1 MELINKMSE
10 DNLSVLYE
18 KKSYVARIILNKPQ
32 SGNVVNSENL
42 SLILKY
48 LNDSINSDDCRVIVI
63 QGREKVFC
71 RGMDFKNLLSNSD
84 AEISNDFSE
93 PYKNVVKMLRNSPK
107 PVIAKIDG
115 DVLAGGMGI
124 ALACDI
130 VIAAKSSVFGL
141 SEVLFGIIPAYVFP
155 LLLERVPF
163 KKARF
168 LILSSK
174 RFNAEDA
181 YKYGIIDEITDD
193 DKLDKTEKDLI
204 KRLLYSSPDALRIT
218 KKYSDEL
225 IDSHF
230 DEAIDFAQKQL
241 TELLNNKDNITA
253 IKKFLDGEKPS
264 WAVKYST

>member
-1 MELINKMSE
+1 MTEENS
-10 DNLSVLYE
+10 SVLYE
-18 KKSYVARIILNKPQ
+18 KKSYVARIILNNPE
-32 SGNVVNSENL
+32 SGNVVNNDNL

-48 LNDSINSDDCRVIVI
+48 LNDSIDALDCRIIVI
-63 QGREKVFC
+63 QGKEKVFC
-71 RGMDFKNLLSNSD
+71 RGMDFRNLLLNAD
-84 AEISNDFSE
+84 NEIRNDFSE
-93 PYKNVVKMLRNSPK
+93 PYKNTVKMIRNSPK

-130 VIAAKSSVFGL
+130 VIASKSSVFGL

-163 KKARF
+163 KKARY

-181 YKYGIIDEITDD
+181 YRYGIIDELADD
-193 DKLDKTEKDLI
+193 DKLDKTEKDCI

-225 IDSHF
+225 SDSHF

-241 TELLNNKDNITA
+241 TELLNNKANITA
-253 IKKFLDGEKPS
+253 IKNFLDGEKPS